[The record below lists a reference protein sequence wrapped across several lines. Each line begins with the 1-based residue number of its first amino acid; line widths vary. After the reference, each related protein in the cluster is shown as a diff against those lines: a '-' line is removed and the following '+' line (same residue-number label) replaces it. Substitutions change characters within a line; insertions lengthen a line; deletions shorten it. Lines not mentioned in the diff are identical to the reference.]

1 MRWVCP
7 PGDLHDPNAYG
18 IQVRGD
24 SMIPAHRPNSV
35 AIASPRRRV
44 EDGDE
49 AYVQL
54 ASGGGLIRLVRTTRA
69 GYMLQAYNHA
79 YRTLLMR
86 RKDIRAMDV
95 IVSSRLRGF

>member
-1 MRWVCP
+1 M
-7 PGDLHDPNAYG
+7 
-18 IQVRGD
+18 
-24 SMIPAHRPNSV
+24 
-35 AIASPRRRV
+35 
-44 EDGDE
+44 
-49 AYVQL
+49 QL